1 MVASL
6 WSTKHFGNTNQPDIK
21 GNELFH
27 NAWFGY
33 WFILKKMSLKE
44 PIADNKWYSGICW
57 YCQMTL
63 QTDPFVSD
71 TSKVQMKV
79 NWTVGERL
87 LPCDQLVVCK
97 CRLTLFKAQWAFLQR
112 LVLNFIA
119 FEKRAFEKG
128 LCWCHAT
135 RRELIRI
142 SDGLANENQF
152 YNAG

>member
-1 MVASL
+1 MNFFTMPDLDIDSYWKKCL
-6 WSTKHFGNTNQPDIK
+6 WKSPLLMT
-21 GNELFH
+21 
-27 NAWFGY
+27 
-33 WFILKKMSLKE
+33 
-44 PIADNKWYSGICW
+44 SGTQVSVDTVRWPCKLIFC
-57 YCQMTL
+57 L
-63 QTDPFVSD
+63 SD
-71 TSKVQMKV
+71 TSKVQLKL